1 MAGVAG
7 RSGGAN
13 RKRADE
19 KLGHPKYAEG
29 DPRNP
34 STGVDKPVAKKE
46 AVQPPLVFPNDNLTR
61 KPIVPEKMTVD
72 LWESMAVSGFQ
83 EYYTQADWQAAL
95 ILVFNLDQMIKE
107 MIGKGS
113 LAAMKM
119 SELRAVM
126 SDLLVV
132 ESSRRR
138 LRLEV
143 QRAEAA
149 GESMEVKPSH
159 FGLLKSLA

>member
-1 MAGVAG
+1 MPGVAG

-13 RKRADE
+13 RKRSDE
-19 KLGHPKYAEG
+19 KLGHPKHAEG
-29 DPRNP
+29 DIRNP
-34 STGVDKPVAKKE
+34 DAGVDKPRAQKE
-46 AVQPPLVFPNDNLTR
+46 AVQPALVFPSERN
-61 KPIVPEKMTVD
+61 KPAVKPEQMITD
-72 LWESMAVSGFQ
+72 LWEAMAVSGFQ

-95 ILVFNLDQMIKE
+95 ILMYSLDQMVKE
-107 MIGKGS
+107 MIGNGS
-113 LAAMKM
+113 LSAMKLAEIR
-119 SELRAVM
+119 SIM

-149 GESMEVKPSH
+149 GLPTEQKPSH
-159 FGLLKSLA
+159 VALLKSLA